1 MLLEQTCHGVDTRDL
16 QTDIRRNEFWEN
28 DRLVLADLVG
38 KKLKAAIRNGYSY
51 RFAFTEDEEFLGK
64 TDVKAGFLE
73 LAHRSDI
80 TELVDWCRNR
90 LSILI
95 QYEYGNEELDDM
107 LSTRAITTRNEHY
120 ASLSLLQYA
129 LQLNMRD
136 FLADILARIGWHQD
150 TINDIFD
157 EELYTGIVG
166 GIFDLHLRLDFRMTH

>member
-1 MLLEQTCHGVDTRDL
+1 
-16 QTDIRRNEFWEN
+16 
-28 DRLVLADLVG
+28 
-38 KKLKAAIRNGYSY
+38 
-51 RFAFTEDEEFLGK
+51 
-64 TDVKAGFLE
+64 LE

-80 TELVDWCRNR
+80 PELVDCCRNR

-95 QYEYGNEELDDM
+95 QHEYGNEELDDM

-129 LQLNMRD
+129 PQLNMRD
-136 FLADILARIGWHQD
+136 FLADILAGIGWHQD

-166 GIFDLHLRLDFRMTH
+166 GIFDLHLRLDFGMIH